1 MFCTYCGNEV
11 KGTAKFCTCCGA
23 ELKKSQA
30 SSGNTNSNSY
40 SNTNSNT
47 YQSDKKK
54 STTSDGAAIIAYI
67 TWIGFL
73 VALILNANDKNEY
86 VEFHLNQALVLNL
99 FSLIGVI
106 PVIGWII
113 DIVVWVFRIMGIV
126 NAYRGNEEPLPIIGG
141 IHIIR

>member
-11 KGTAKFCTCCGA
+11 KGNAKFCTCCGA
-23 ELKKSQA
+23 ELKQSQA
-30 SSGNTNSNSY
+30 SSGNTS
-40 SNTNSNT
+40 SNTNT
-47 YQSDKKK
+47 YEGEKKK

-99 FSLIGVI
+99 FSLIGFI

-113 DIVVWVFRIMGIV
+113 DIAVWVFRIMGIV

-141 IHIIR
+141 IHIIH

>member
-23 ELKKSQA
+23 ELKQSQA
-30 SSGNTNSNSY
+30 NSGNTS
-40 SNTNSNT
+40 SNTNT
-47 YQSDKKK
+47 YEGEKKK

-99 FSLIGVI
+99 FSLIGFI

-113 DIVVWVFRIMGIV
+113 DIAVWVLRIMGIV
-126 NAYRGNEEPLPIIGG
+126 YAYKGSEEPLPIIGG